1 MRISR
6 CLTAKILNDEYLQI
20 RVWHRL
26 KVGLECSVVRTEE
39 FERLWDGCHRACCC
53 PNLLPDK
60 AVNEN

>member
-6 CLTAKILNDEYLQI
+6 CLTVKILNDEYLQI
-20 RVWHRL
+20 RVRHRL
-26 KVGLECSVVRTEE
+26 KVGLECSVVGTEE
-39 FERLWDGCHRACCC
+39 FKRLWNRRHRACCC